1 MKWLGRLGLI
11 LLLSS
16 CSAQWHLKKAVSKDP
31 TILERDTLVVTDT
44 VVSPPVA
51 ITDTVT
57 LKQHDTITVV
67 KDRLRVQLVK
77 VNDTVIIDAIC
88 DSDTIISVVEVPY
101 EKIVYVEKATLLDK
115 FKDLIL
121 AGGILLGCFIVIGD
135 GCAHRYFNI
144 DYLCFR
150 NTLLLKRLRL

>member
-1 MKWLGRLGLI
+1 MKWLGRLSLI

-57 LKQHDTITVV
+57 LRQHDTITVV
-67 KDRLRVQLVK
+67 KDRLKVQLVK

-88 DSDTIISVVEVPY
+88 DSDTIVTVVEVPY
-101 EKIVYVEKATLLDK
+101 EKVVYVEKATLLDK

-121 AGGILLGCFIVIGD
+121 AGVILLGCFIVIG
-135 GCAHRYFNI
+135 RW
-144 DYLCFR
+144 
-150 NTLLLKRLRL
+150 LRS